1 MSKHTYKR
9 GTIGYAAQALAN
21 KHGKTTTGIYI
32 LSRALELALSSDD
45 DQFHVNGTW
54 DSPAYQAMRAK
65 EHEFLLELARKDGAR
80 DQALGRLDCQYP
92 DGEFRNAWCEGFNNA
107 SPSNMNKTT
116 A

>member
-1 MSKHTYKR
+1 MSKTTYKR

-21 KHGKTTTGIYI
+21 KHGKSTTGIYI

-45 DQFHVNGTW
+45 DLFYVTGIYKTKVHRELCV
-54 DSPAYQAMRAK
+54 K

-80 DQALGRLDCQYP
+80 DQATGRLDCQYP

-107 SPSNMNKTT
+107 SPSNMARTT
-116 A
+116 V